1 MTNDVQIEP
10 ASVQADDGFITETE
24 LIARL
29 KISRGSAV
37 NYRQKGT
44 LPFVRLGNHI
54 RYHWPT
60 VSATLLRQQRE
71 ATA

>member
-1 MTNDVQIEP
+1 MNDIETP
-10 ASVQADDGFITETE
+10 PNTPADDGFITETE

-44 LPFVRLGNHI
+44 LAFVRLGHHI

-60 VSATLLRQQRE
+60 VRSQLLRMQRGGLQ
-71 ATA
+71 